1 MIDILSLDK
10 QELQQWLQTLS
21 QPKYRAGQIFS
32 RLHQGADFDG
42 MTNIPLSL
50 RQYLKENAII
60 KTPTPIRKLTSRD
73 GTVKYLMKLYDGEVV
88 ESVLMRYNHG
98 NSVCISSQVGCRMGC
113 KFCASTLKG
122 LKRSLAPSELL
133 GQVLAIQKD
142 SGQRVSNIVMMGIGE
157 PLDNYDAT
165 VKFLHL
171 VSCPDGLNIGSRHI
185 SVSTCGIVPKIYEL
199 AQHDFGITLSISL
212 HAVSDEARGE
222 IMPINKKYNIE
233 KLLTACRDYFSH
245 TGRRISF
252 EYTLIS
258 GVNDSEDDAKRLAHI
273 LRKYLGSMPIHV
285 NLIPVNEV
293 KERGFKKS
301 TEANVK
307 RFCDRLNSCTVVA
320 TVRRSLGS
328 DIDASCG
335 QLRNSYTEEENRT

>member
-1 MIDILSLDK
+1 MIDILSFDK
-10 QELQQWLQTLS
+10 QQLTDWLAEIS
-21 QPKYRAGQIFS
+21 QPKYRAGQIYKWLNS
-32 RLHQGADFDG
+32 GADFDS
-42 MTNIPLSL
+42 MSNIPLSL
-50 RQYLKENAII
+50 REYLKEHAVN
-60 KTPTPIRKLTSRD
+60 KVPTVAKKLVSRD
-73 GTVKYLMKLYDGEVV
+73 GTVKYLMKMHDGEVV

-98 NSVCISSQVGCRMGC
+98 NSACISSQVGCRMGC

-133 GQVLAIQKD
+133 GQIIAIQKD

-157 PLDNYDAT
+157 PLDNYENT

-171 VSCPDGLNIGSRHI
+171 VTSPDGLNIGSRHI
-185 SVSTCGIVPKIYEL
+185 SVSTCGIVPRIYDL
-199 AQHDFGITLSISL
+199 AKESFGITLSISL
-212 HAVSDEARGE
+212 HATSNDVRDE
-222 IMPINKKYNIE
+222 IMPVNKKYKIE
-233 KLLTACRDYFSH
+233 ELLAACRDYFAK

-258 GVNDSEDDAKRLAHI
+258 GVNDSEKTAENLAYI
-273 LRKYLGSMPIHV
+273 LRKHLGSMPLHV

-301 TEANVK
+301 GEQSVK
-307 RFCDRLNSCTVVA
+307 RFCDRLNMLGVTA
-320 TVRRSLGS
+320 TVRRSLGG

-335 QLRNSYTEEENRT
+335 QLRNSYTDEQ